1 MKITNEQ
8 LKQMIQEEL
17 EEVLEEI
24 DEGYMKK
31 YGTGED
37 YSQRRARQ
45 DKMKQKPPAGSSPF
59 KSKPLPP
66 MAELEAHMTIAALR
80 DSNKRARVS
89 QEIYDYI
96 EKIAPA
102 ITDRLEI
109 KE

>member
-1 MKITNEQ
+1 MKITSEQ

-17 EEVLEEI
+17 EETLKEME
-24 DEGYMKK
+24 EGYTKK

-37 YSQRRARQ
+37 YTQRRARQ
-45 DKMKQKPPAGSSPF
+45 QKMKPSQPIGKVHKILTPIE
-59 KSKPLPP
+59 
-66 MAELEAHMTIAALR
+66 ELEAHMTIAVLR

-89 QEIYDYI
+89 QEVYNYI

-109 KE
+109 KEQ